1 MSHLANML
9 VILKSRDA
17 EPSYKERTRQ
27 QVIHLAFA
35 GDEDAIRIVGPQ
47 VGFGPPQGKK
57 HCPCTNCHYQ
67 HMLDGVRAETYK

>member
-1 MSHLANML
+1 MSYVDSMK

-17 EPSYKERTRQ
+17 ATDYKERTRQ
-27 QVIHLAFA
+27 QVIHLAWT
-35 GDEDAIRIVGPQ
+35 GDLQAQELVGEQ
-47 VGFGPPQGKK
+47 KGK